1 MAAVIIVANGRIT
14 QRSATHPR
22 PLTRDFGVQRYIQAR

>member
-1 MAAVIIVANGRIT
+1 MDAVIIVANGRIT
-14 QRSATHPR
+14 QRNAIRPR

>member
-1 MAAVIIVANGRIT
+1 MDAFIIVANGDIT
-14 QRSATHPR
+14 RRSATHPR